1 MIRKPVKALHLLGL
15 ALFLGSIPAH
25 ILLGRLA
32 SAEADLAHMALL
44 LHAKHVSVLAL
55 TLPGLALIVVTGL
68 GLVVTERSLV
78 QARWLWAKLGLAA
91 FVMLNGALILTPTS
105 AEIAAVAAEAAATGV
120 VPPTLAALQ
129 ARESLF
135 GALNL
140 MMTLSIIA
148 LAVLRPGRRGRRNV
162 SLASS

>member
-1 MIRKPVKALHLLGL
+1 MIRKLVKALHLVGL

-32 SAEADLAHMALL
+32 TAEGDLAHTALL

-68 GLVVTERSLV
+68 GLVVSARSLM
-78 QARWLWAKLGLAA
+78 QARWLWAKLALAIL
-91 FVMLNGALILTPTS
+91 VMLNGALILTPTG
-105 AEIAAVAAEAAATGV
+105 AAIAALATEAAATGI

-135 GALNL
+135 GAINL
-140 MMTLSIIA
+140 TMTFGIIA
-148 LAVLRPGRRGRRNV
+148 LAVLRPGWRGRRNM
-162 SLASS
+162 SLAAS